1 MDKQNM
7 DFKENTIHNYS
18 SKLLDLILKD
28 WSSNKNIIWA
38 TKYYEHLG
46 KGYEEKSEILLE
58 LITGDNGEVIKPRI
72 EKTKDQIS
80 SRTRYNGEVFT
91 PSWICNKQNN
101 LIDNN
106 WFGYKNVFNQEKE
119 NTWITNEKAINF
131 PEEKT
136 WKDYVLD
143 TRLEVT
149 CGEAPYLTSRYDTVT
164 GEFIEIKNRIGLLDR
179 KLRIVSE
186 NANNQREWLK
196 WAKKA
201 LENIYG
207 YEYQGDNL
215 LLAREN
221 ILFTYI
227 DYYNHQFNEY
237 PNIKRLYEIA
247 EVISWNIWQMD
258 ALKYV
263 IPLSCHKE
271 RKGQTTLFGEICES
285 ECLGCQTGKI
295 DKHNGIY
302 SQIKDWKIN
311 KTIKFLDLVK

>member
-1 MDKQNM
+1 MDKQNI
-7 DFKENTIHNYS
+7 DIKENTIHNYS
-18 SKLLDLILKD
+18 SKLLNLILKD
-28 WSSNKNIIWA
+28 HSTNKNIIWA
-38 TKYYEHLG
+38 TKDYEHLG
-46 KGYEEKSEILLE
+46 KGYEEKSEILPE
-58 LITGDNGEVIKPRI
+58 LITENNKEIIKPRI
-72 EKTKDQIS
+72 EKTKNQTS
-80 SRTRYNGEVFT
+80 SRTKDTGEVFT

-101 LIDNN
+101 LIDNS
-106 WFGYKNVFNQEKE
+106 WFGHENIFNQEKN
-119 NTWITNEKAINF
+119 NTWITNEKPIKF
-131 PEEKT
+131 PEEKR

-149 CGEAPYLTSRYDTVT
+149 CGEAPYITSRYDTVT
-164 GEFIEIKNRIGLLDR
+164 GEFIEIKDRIGLLDR

-186 NANNQREWLK
+186 NTNNKKDWLK
-196 WAKKA
+196 WATKA
-201 LENIYG
+201 LKNTYG

-227 DYYNHQFNEY
+227 DYHKQQFNKN
-237 PNIKRLYEIA
+237 PNRKILYEIA

-271 RKGQTTLFGEICES
+271 KKGQTTLFGKVSES
-285 ECLGCQTGKI
+285 ECQGCKTGKI

-302 SQIKDWKIN
+302 SQIKDWKID